1 MHEEKIALV
10 REQIAAVG
18 RAAAQRKPGGI
29 YVVAC
34 GGSLA
39 TLYPV
44 KYLLERET
52 DRVYAESIN
61 AAEFCADPPA
71 RLGPDSL
78 VILNSQSGTTPE
90 TAAAARLARQ
100 RGALTAAFTT
110 VPGSPVEQ
118 AAELPIYYYDD
129 PVHPYPLLL
138 SIFPEVYQLTFA
150 LLDALEGSRRLPEM
164 ETAMENLE
172 AVCRR
177 ETAAFEPQAREF
189 ARAHR
194 TEPVIYTVSAGLD
207 TCVAYI
213 LTNCSFMESVWR
225 HSSPLHAGE
234 LFHGACE
241 AIGRDTPVVA
251 FLGLGSWRPVEERA
265 VKFLQR
271 ITDRLTVLD
280 ASALDLH
287 EIPASLRP
295 AAAPLVLHAL
305 ASEDCLKLS
314 QLTGHPM
321 SSRRYM
327 GVMQY

>member
-1 MHEEKIALV
+1 
-10 REQIAAVG
+10 
-18 RAAAQRKPGGI
+18 
-29 YVVAC
+29 
-34 GGSLA
+34 
-39 TLYPV
+39 
-44 KYLLERET
+44 
-52 DRVYAESIN
+52 
-61 AAEFCADPPA
+61 
-71 RLGPDSL
+71 
-78 VILNSQSGTTPE
+78 VILNSR
-90 TAAAARLARQ
+90 AAPRPRPQPRGGLARQ

-177 ETAAFEPQAREF
+177 ETAAFEPPGPGICP
-189 ARAHR
+189 AHR

-241 AIGRDTPVVA
+241 AIGRGHAGGGLSGAGIVA
-251 FLGLGSWRPVEERA
+251 AGESGR
-265 VKFLQR
+265 
-271 ITDRLTVLD
+271 
-280 ASALDLH
+280 
-287 EIPASLRP
+287 
-295 AAAPLVLHAL
+295 
-305 ASEDCLKLS
+305 
-314 QLTGHPM
+314 
-321 SSRRYM
+321 
-327 GVMQY
+327 